1 MLLWQLL
8 LAVIEELILEDEI
21 KADEADLGIIASRCT
36 LELFPSIKR
45 RNKSLV

>member
-21 KADEADLGIIASRCT
+21 KQDEADLGIIASRCI
-36 LELFPSIKR
+36 LEFIQS
-45 RNKSLV
+45 